1 MGVKASAKLAV
12 DMAMTILLML
22 LMAFELVGRSA
33 HEWLGMGM
41 FVLFVLHHLLNRRW
55 TASLLRGRYTSYR
68 ILQTAVAGLVFLAML
83 GSFVSAVPI
92 SRDREVFAFL
102 SIRRGMALG
111 RVVHL
116 LCAYWGFVLLSLHLG
131 LHWGNITA
139 MAGRCWGH
147 PPRAGRIAL
156 RVLGAAI
163 AVAGAYA
170 LVRRDI
176 PDYLF
181 LRTQFVFFD
190 HDEPRILFF
199 LDYMAAMGLF
209 VWAGPPPA
217 CAWGRSAPRPGSR
230 WGSGPPPSHSPG
242 CGAARPPD
250 PGRKYP

>member
-68 ILQTAVAGLVFLAML
+68 ILQTAVTGLVFLAML

-92 SRDREVFAFL
+92 SREVFAFL

-156 RVLGAAI
+156 RVLG
-163 AVAGAYA
+163 
-170 LVRRDI
+170 
-176 PDYLF
+176 
-181 LRTQFVFFD
+181 
-190 HDEPRILFF
+190 
-199 LDYMAAMGLF
+199 
-209 VWAGPPPA
+209 
-217 CAWGRSAPRPGSR
+217 
-230 WGSGPPPSHSPG
+230 PPSPWPG
-242 CGAARPPD
+242 HTRSSAGISRTICSCAPNLSFLTTMI
-250 PGRKYP
+250 PGFCFF

>member
-41 FVLFVLHHLLNRRW
+41 FVLFVLFVLHHLLNRRW

-68 ILQTAVAGLVFLAML
+68 ILQTAVTGLVFLAML

-92 SRDREVFAFL
+92 SREVFAFL

-209 VWAGPPPA
+209 VWAGHYLSKLARMPRR
-217 CAWGRSAPRPGSR
+217 GSAGNRP
-230 WGSGPPPSHSPG
+230 
-242 CGAARPPD
+242 
-250 PGRKYP
+250 

>member
-92 SRDREVFAFL
+92 SREVFAFL

-139 MAGRCWGH
+139 MAGRCWGR
-147 PPRAGRIAL
+147 PPRAGRIPL
-156 RVLGAAI
+156 RILGAAI

-209 VWAGPPPA
+209 VWAGHYLSKLARLPRR
-217 CAWGRSAPRPGSR
+217 GSAGNRP
-230 WGSGPPPSHSPG
+230 
-242 CGAARPPD
+242 
-250 PGRKYP
+250 